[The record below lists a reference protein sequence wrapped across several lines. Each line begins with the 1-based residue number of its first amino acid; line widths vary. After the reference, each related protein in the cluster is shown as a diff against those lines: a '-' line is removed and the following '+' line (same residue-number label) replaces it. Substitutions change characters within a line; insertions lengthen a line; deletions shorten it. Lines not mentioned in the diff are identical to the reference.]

1 MSQATGKSVD
11 QVGQG
16 LFVRPRIFVEKLSL
30 ACYEGLFA
38 VSDDDLK
45 EDEHRSI
52 ACVHSFLQN
61 MYLVPLSPVQ
71 CPLLPTFDKAT

>member
-1 MSQATGKSVD
+1 MNLLLEITLKSR
-11 QVGQG
+11 
-16 LFVRPRIFVEKLSL
+16 LVEKLSL

-52 ACVHSFLQN
+52 ACVHSFYRTCIF
-61 MYLVPLSPVQ
+61 M
-71 CPLLPTFDKAT
+71 LPRRRRCTGGICYVILH